1 MENKDQ
7 LNQIPEESKNETQD
21 EKTSKQVTENVEALH
36 QSDETQAEE
45 LIAAET
51 TKEEKV
57 EDAVSV
63 EATTEEVAEPA
74 KEEEPA
80 PVEEKSTEVSEGPV
94 VNETS
99 EKEQPETTA
108 EPEKPKEEE
117 TKVTAE
123 IPETAVA
130 LHEIVE
136 GEGDDHEGDEDAAED
151 EAHDEETAE
160 AVKVD
165 FNELPRNELID
176 ALEGL
181 VQAEDVNKIK
191 SKVAL
196 IKVSYLKK
204 TKDEKEQRYQSY
216 LEDGGDKEDYHPTE
230 DPLEGKFNQLF
241 DIYKQKRS
249 IFLENLEKEKVENL
263 AKKKGLLEELKE
275 LIGSEETLKKTYDD
289 FKDLQERWKETGMV
303 PKNEVNNLWQNYHFL
318 VEKFFDR
325 VKINNELKDLD
336 LKKNLEQKIVLCEKA
351 EELLLETSILKSF
364 KELQRLHEQ
373 WKELGPAPAD
383 KRDEI
388 WDRFKSATEKINI
401 RRREHYKKQ
410 QEDQQNNFIAKT
422 ALCEKAEN
430 LLTEE
435 VESIREWQNMTRQ
448 FTEIFKV
455 WKSIGPAPK
464 KQNDEIWE
472 RFKTSLDSFYSEKK
486 EYFGKIKD
494 QQINNYNIKLDFC
507 IQAEGLKDSTEW
519 RTATRDLINLQKE
532 WRKIGPVPR
541 KNSDKIWKRFRSA
554 CDEFFNKKADHFA
567 NIRGEESDNL
577 KKKEEMIKQVE
588 ESKFDGS
595 KGENLAVLKDFQRQ
609 WTEVGFVPFKEKDR
623 LQNAFRDAINKQLD
637 KLNISN
643 VEMSM
648 ANYKSRFEVIKD
660 SPDGDR
666 QVYRE
671 RTFIQ
676 NKLTKMQEDIM
687 LWENN
692 LGFLADSKKA
702 NLLKEEFEKKIDKS
716 RKEAETLK
724 AKLKFLDR

>member
-21 EKTSKQVTENVEALH
+21 EKTSKQVTENVEVPH

-45 LIAAET
+45 LITADTRKETEPTAE
-51 TKEEKV
+51 KEEVIVSVSSEVGQPEEATEPTKV
-57 EDAVSV
+57 E
-63 EATTEEVAEPA
+63 EPT
-74 KEEEPA
+74 
-80 PVEEKSTEVSEGPV
+80 PVEEKSTEVSEVPVVAKTTKEEKAEDAVTAETTTGEVAEPAKVEEPAQVEEKTAEVSEGPV
-94 VNETS
+94 VAETTKEEKAEGVVTAETPTEEVAEPAKVEDPAPVEEKAIEVSEDPVVSGPS
-99 EKEQPETTA
+99 EKEQPEATA

-117 TKVTAE
+117 IKVTAE
-123 IPETAVA
+123 IQETAVA

-136 GEGDDHEGDEDAAED
+136 GEGEVHEGNEDTAKD

-165 FNELPRNELID
+165 FNKMPRNELIE

-191 SKVAL
+191 SKIAL

-204 TKDEKEQRYQSY
+204 TKDEKDQRYQSY

-249 IFLENLEKEKVENL
+249 IFLENLEKQKIENL

-318 VEKFFDR
+318 VEKFFDK

-351 EELLLETSILKSF
+351 ELLLETSILKSF
-364 KELQRLHEQ
+364 KELQRLHEL

-410 QEDQQNNFIAKT
+410 HN
-422 ALCEKAEN
+422 
-430 LLTEE
+430 
-435 VESIREWQNMTRQ
+435 
-448 FTEIFKV
+448 
-455 WKSIGPAPK
+455 
-464 KQNDEIWE
+464 
-472 RFKTSLDSFYSEKK
+472 
-486 EYFGKIKD
+486 
-494 QQINNYNIKLDFC
+494 
-507 IQAEGLKDSTEW
+507 
-519 RTATRDLINLQKE
+519 
-532 WRKIGPVPR
+532 
-541 KNSDKIWKRFRSA
+541 
-554 CDEFFNKKADHFA
+554 H
-567 NIRGEESDNL
+567 
-577 KKKEEMIKQVE
+577 
-588 ESKFDGS
+588 
-595 KGENLAVLKDFQRQ
+595 
-609 WTEVGFVPFKEKDR
+609 
-623 LQNAFRDAINKQLD
+623 
-637 KLNISN
+637 
-643 VEMSM
+643 
-648 ANYKSRFEVIKD
+648 
-660 SPDGDR
+660 
-666 QVYRE
+666 
-671 RTFIQ
+671 
-676 NKLTKMQEDIM
+676 
-687 LWENN
+687 
-692 LGFLADSKKA
+692 
-702 NLLKEEFEKKIDKS
+702 
-716 RKEAETLK
+716 
-724 AKLKFLDR
+724 